1 MLCVARRSRVHDLSL
16 LQPTPKYETHVFVV
30 WWILSGVGEGGCGD
44 TSSLDYEALLRS
56 LAKRLLRNAETT
68 NSLIRMVVQDTNL
81 VAAKLRIHWWRTLK
95 YVFEQQA
102 ALSLAPP
109 LSCILLI
116 RVTTVV
122 SHFLSLSQE
131 RRHRH
136 MQNQRGRPRV
146 KPTPNKRD
154 CASEAYTQASLM
166 MPHGL

>member
-16 LQPTPKYETHVFVV
+16 LQPTPKSETHVFVV

-122 SHFLSLSQE
+122 SHFLSLSLS
-131 RRHRH
+131 RKK
-136 MQNQRGRPRV
+136 GV
-146 KPTPNKRD
+146 TVICKT
-154 CASEAYTQASLM
+154 SEADPESSQRRTKGIVQARPTHKQAS
-166 MPHGL
+166 

>member
-1 MLCVARRSRVHDLSL
+1 M
-16 LQPTPKYETHVFVV
+16 FVV

-122 SHFLSLSQE
+122 SHFLSLSLSLS
-131 RRHRH
+131 RKK
-136 MQNQRGRPRV
+136 GV
-146 KPTPNKRD
+146 TVICKT
-154 CASEAYTQASLM
+154 SEADPESSQHLNKGIAQARPTHKQAS
-166 MPHGL
+166 